1 MREMVMLPY
10 EQSVTALAIVSL
22 IVMLVWGRLRAV
34 YCFVLITS
42 VLYGFGVIDQ
52 SVVLGNV
59 INSSVVT
66 LVMLMLAALVLE
78 RTVVLPW
85 LATKIADESY
95 SRTLMK
101 LGLSSS
107 LSSAFL
113 NNTAVV
119 ATLMGTLLNNP
130 FHSAKKLLIPLS
142 YFSIL
147 GGTLTLVGTATNL
160 VVSSLLQ
167 EQGLPALAIFDFLP
181 VGASLLIG
189 CGLIVFVI
197 VRWLPNEP
205 QVHSVI
211 QHEYFI
217 EAEVLPD
224 SDLIG
229 NTVLKN
235 GLRSLNS
242 LFLVEIVRQGKLISP
257 VSPQDELQGG
267 DKLIFAGDVREVTQI
282 SAIPGLELYSANGF
296 DLSENLR
303 EVLVSPESILIGKT
317 IKQVEFRSRFDSAVV
332 AISRQ
337 GQALSGKLGELR
349 ILAGDKLLLA
359 TGSDFD
365 KRPNLSR
372 NFFFLSEK
380 RVSQPLTI
388 KQNIFGILGFILAVV
403 FASATSF
410 NLIETLSIY
419 ILGALSLGIIDGA
432 RLRRRFPF
440 ELLAILV
447 CALSIA
453 SAFSESGLVERIIHA
468 SSDTIGL
475 MSHHKALLLV
485 IILTIFMTEVM
496 TNTAA
501 AAIVLPLAIS
511 LAVQLEVSYMP
522 FVMAVAYGASAS
534 FISPYGYQTNLMVLN
549 AGGYK
554 LSDFFKVGWLL
565 TLSYVV
571 IASALI
577 PVFFPF

>member
-1 MREMVMLPY
+1 MRLLPF
-10 EQSVTALAIVSL
+10 EQLVTALAILSL
-22 IVMLVWGRLRAV
+22 IGLLVWGQLRAV
-34 YCFVLITS
+34 YTFVLITGG
-42 VLYGFGVIDQ
+42 LYVAGVIDQ
-52 SVVLGNV
+52 GVIFGNV
-59 INSSVVT
+59 TNSSVVT

-78 RTVVLPW
+78 RTAILTW
-85 LATKIADESY
+85 LATKIADENY
-95 SRTLMK
+95 YRTLFK

-160 VVSSLLQ
+160 VVSGLLE
-167 EQGLPALAIFDFLP
+167 EQGFAPLAIFDFLP
-181 VGASLLIG
+181 VGASLLVG
-189 CGLIVFVI
+189 CGLVIFVI
-197 VRWLPNEP
+197 AKWLPNDKKTQ
-205 QVHSVI
+205 QVAK
-211 QHEYFI
+211 QEYFI
-217 EAEVLPD
+217 EAEVLEGSP
-224 SDLIG
+224 LIG

-242 LFLVEIVRQGKLISP
+242 LFLVEIIRKDKLMSP
-257 VSPQDELQGG
+257 VSPQEELQAG
-267 DKLIFAGDVREVTQI
+267 DKLIFAGDVREVSQI
-282 SAIPGLELYSANGF
+282 DKLQGVELYSSNDF
-296 DLSENLR
+296 DLSKNLR

-317 IKQVEFRSRFDSAVV
+317 IKQVEFRSRFDAAVV

-337 GQALSGKLGELR
+337 GQTLSGKLGELK
-349 ILAGDKLLLA
+349 ILAGDKMLLA

-372 NFFFLSEK
+372 NFFFLSEQ
-380 RVSQPLTI
+380 RVKKPLSAL
-388 KQNIFGILGFILAVV
+388 QNMFGILGFILAVV
-403 FASATSF
+403 IASSTGLS
-410 NLIETLSIY
+410 LIETLAVY
-419 ILGALSLGIIDGA
+419 LLGSLSMGIIDGT

-453 SAFSESGLVERIIHA
+453 AAFSQSGLADYIVTI
-468 SSDTIGL
+468 SSGAL
-475 MSHHKALLLV
+475 EQMSHHKALVVV
-485 IILTIFMTEVM
+485 ILLTIVMTEIM

-511 LAVQLEVSYMP
+511 LATQLGVSYMP

-534 FISPYGYQTNLMVLN
+534 FISPYGYQTNLMVMN

-554 LSDFFKVGWLL
+554 LSDFVKIGWPM
-565 TLSYVV
+565 TLSYVL
-571 IASALI
+571 IASLLI